1 MPTTGRSTRS
11 HLLAVTV
18 GPFLLLLLAAC
29 TDHKEVATDTGEQA
43 ANEETGPAYNNDTA
57 KPPNDTAPPPD
68 PADMDGDGVANPE
81 HGGDDCDD
89 SDPETYPG
97 AREQWYDG
105 IDQNCDG
112 LGDDDQDG
120 DGYLAI
126 EVGGDDCDD
135 RRDSAYPGAPEVCD
149 PYDHDCDGEPLE
161 AGVCATPPT
170 VAQSASHS
178 WAGGYGDAF
187 WPDSAGLVRPAGDLD
202 GDGVGEA
209 IIMAEWGAALYE
221 HNDPEGLD
229 WIGGAVAVVQPN
241 GAALGGWVGD
251 EVVFKRKID
260 TESSRLEDVGSA
272 GDFNGDGWP
281 DVFWVS
287 YGGTSTY
294 GKVGMMLG
302 PRTEESWPSD
312 ETFLHEGASA
322 FWNQAYAEDGF
333 GIDVLASDLD
343 QDGFTDLVVGTKMES
358 PHLDAGFFLIQGRR
372 LAGQEHEVWD
382 ETFIVGRDDETG
394 ETCLGSNIDDVGDLD
409 GDGFSEVGV
418 FCTLSTTQFR
428 IASGVELLESDG
440 SHLRDL
446 TKWWMT
452 GEESDR
458 QCCQTH
464 ALEAAGDWNGDG
476 HAEVAAIIKSDPT
489 GHYEENHILVLQP
502 QDEGMLSYTTDVV
515 SDWYS
520 DPIVSDGDGYNT
532 EPAELASGDFDGD
545 GTADLGFGVKGRL
558 GSVKDE
564 YAYEYSLH
572 ILPSSLGVGH
582 GEPFWETSFRVDL
595 AGDELGD
602 RANCLMAGDLESD
615 GFDDLFFCTTGP
627 TMEGYSSAG
636 QAWILPGWD
645 IPWDDP
651 DYW

>member
-1 MPTTGRSTRS
+1 
-11 HLLAVTV
+11 
-18 GPFLLLLLAAC
+18 
-29 TDHKEVATDTGEQA
+29 
-43 ANEETGPAYNNDTA
+43 
-57 KPPNDTAPPPD
+57 
-68 PADMDGDGVANPE
+68 MDGDGVANPE
-81 HGGDDCDD
+81 YGGDDCDD

-149 PYDHDCDGEPLE
+149 PFDHDCDGEPLE
-161 AGVCATPPT
+161 PGVCATPPT
-170 VAQSASHS
+170 VGQAASHS

-187 WPDSAGLVRPAGDLD
+187 WPDGTGLVRPAGDLD

-221 HNDPEGLD
+221 QNDPEGQD
-229 WIGGAVAVVQPN
+229 WIGGAVVVVQPK

-260 TESSRLEDVGSA
+260 TESSRLEGVGSA

-312 ETFLHEGASA
+312 DTFLHEGASA
-322 FWNQAYAEDGF
+322 FWNQAYYQDGF

-343 QDGFTDLVVGTKMES
+343 QDEFTDLVVGTKMES
-358 PHLDAGFFLIQGRR
+358 PHVDAGFFLIQGRK

-382 ETFIVGRDDETG
+382 ETFIIGRDDETG
-394 ETCLGSNIDDVGDLD
+394 EECTGIYLDDVGDLD
-409 GDGFSEVGV
+409 GDGFSEVSV
-418 FCTLSTTQFR
+418 LCTLSSTQFR
-428 IASGVELLESDG
+428 IGSGAELLESNG
-440 SHLRDL
+440 SHIQDL

-452 GEESDR
+452 AEESDR
-458 QCCQTH
+458 QCCRSL
-464 ALEAAGDWNGDG
+464 ALGAAGDWNEDG
-476 HAEVAAIIKSDPT
+476 HAEVVAMIKSNPT
-489 GHYEENHILVLQP
+489 GSYTEEHVVVLQP
-502 QDEGMLSYTTDVV
+502 AEEGLLSYTDDVV
-515 SDWYS
+515 ADWYS
-520 DPIVSDGDGYNT
+520 DPYLRNGEFDAYSGDVH
-532 EPAELASGDFDGD
+532 AGDFDGD
-545 GTADLGFGVKGRL
+545 GAVDLALSALSETG
-558 GSVKDE
+558 DE
-564 YAYEYSLH
+564 DAPYDYSIH
-572 ILPSSLGVGH
+572 VVPNARGIAH
-582 GEPFWETSFRVDL
+582 GEPFWDQSLRYEITGEHAHDNPYYV
-595 AGDELGD
+595 GV
-602 RANCLMAGDLESD
+602 GDLEGD
-615 GFDDLFFCTTGP
+615 GFDDLFFGTEGA
-627 TMEGYSSAG
+627 TMEGSYNAG
-636 QAWILPGWD
+636 QAWVLPGWD
-645 IPWDDP
+645 IPWDDA